1 MNSTQPLKNNG
12 DRRWTALSKAA
23 TRLQETKA
31 VQQAN
36 ATECDNLAAR
46 QEGLETVSQEIRALA
61 IACQTACQQKIS
73 NIVNRCLVEIDPDT
87 KYTFKLIFEE
97 KRNQTEARCVLVD
110 GAGNETAPSSVGG
123 GIQDILVFGLRL
135 ACLMLMRPAPSRV
148 LVLDEPFR
156 FISVEYRLPML
167 RLLEALCTDLGVQ
180 VIMVSHHRE
189 HMTGNANIIEIG

>member
-1 MNSTQPLKNNG
+1 MNSTPSLRSNG
-12 DRRWTALSKAA
+12 DRRWTTLSKAV
-23 TRLQETKA
+23 TRLQETK
-31 VQQAN
+31 VVLQSCV
-36 ATECDNLAAR
+36 TECDNLAER
-46 QEGLETVSQEIRALA
+46 QEGLEIVSSEIRALA

-135 ACLMLMRPAPSRV
+135 ACLMLQRPASSRV
-148 LVLDEPFR
+148 LILDENFKHL
-156 FISVEYRLPML
+156 SQGYRGPML
-167 RLLEALCTDLGVQ
+167 KLLESLCNDLGLQIILVT
-180 VIMVSHHRE
+180 HHVE
-189 HMTGNANIIEIG
+189 HMSPNANIIEIG